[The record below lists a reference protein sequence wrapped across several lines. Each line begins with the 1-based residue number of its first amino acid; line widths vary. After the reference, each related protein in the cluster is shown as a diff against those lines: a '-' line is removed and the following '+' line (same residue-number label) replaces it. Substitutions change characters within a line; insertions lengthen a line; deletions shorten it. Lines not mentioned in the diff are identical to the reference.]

1 MSIDRIAILVK
12 KAALQAEKEQSPL
25 LQAYDLTVSQYKFLK
40 SLYMAPKD
48 SLRIADLE
56 ARFSMTHSAA
66 IDILKVLEKKGYTT
80 RIVNPED
87 ARSKIVSLTDKAYA
101 EQDELESLGQRM
113 EDAVTKNLTEKEK
126 AQLTRLLKKLIGEE

>member
-1 MSIDRIAILVK
+1 MNIDRIAILVK
-12 KAALQAEKEQSPL
+12 KAALQAEKEQSPI

-48 SLRIADLE
+48 SIRIADLE
-56 ARFSMTHSAA
+56 A

-113 EDAVTKNLTEKEK
+113 EDEVTKNLTEKEK
-126 AQLTRLLKKLIGEE
+126 AQLIRLLKKLIGE